1 MSIFTGSCV
10 ALVTPFNDDG
20 SINFDKFIELL
31 DYHLEH
37 KTDAVLICG
46 TTGEASTI
54 DDKDQI
60 ECVRLAAK
68 HINKRMPVIAGAGSN
83 DTAHAVSLAKESEK
97 AGADGLLIVTP
108 YYNKT
113 SQKGLIAHYTAIAE
127 AVNIPIILYNV
138 PGRTGMRIAPETC
151 AELSKIPNIVA
162 VKDATGDISS
172 VAKTAALCGS
182 SFDIYSGNDDQTL
195 PILSLGG
202 KGVISVTANIIPD
215 EMHDICEAYFNGNHD
230 KARQIQLD
238 ILGIFD
244 AMFCDVNPM
253 PVKEAMNILG
263 YGVGSCKLPLVGISE
278 EHIGYV
284 KSELKKFGLLK

>member
-172 VAKTAALCGS
+172 VAKRAALCGS

-263 YGVGSCKLPLVGISE
+263 YGVGPCKLPLVGISE

>member
-138 PGRTGMRIAPETC
+138 PGRTGMKIAPETC

-172 VAKTAALCGS
+172 AAKTAALCGS

-263 YGVGSCKLPLVGISE
+263 YGVGPCKLPLVGISE